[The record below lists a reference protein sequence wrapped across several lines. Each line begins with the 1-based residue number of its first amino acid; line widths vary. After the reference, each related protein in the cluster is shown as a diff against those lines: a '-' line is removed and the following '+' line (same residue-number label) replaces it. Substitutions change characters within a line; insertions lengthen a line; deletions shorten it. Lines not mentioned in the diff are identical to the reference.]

1 MNTSDQIKLTG
12 EVKIV
17 VFNEKTGEV
26 KESRT
31 IPNLVVTAGKGF
43 VASRIVGTSQAVMS
57 HMALGAGTT
66 APAPGD
72 TAPGSELGRT
82 ALGGSSAAGA
92 VVTYSATFGAGVA
105 TGAVT
110 EAAILNASSGGT
122 MLCRTT
128 FSVVNK
134 GADDAMAVTW
144 AVTAS

>member
-31 IPNLVVTAGKGF
+31 IPNLVVSAGKAF
-43 VASRIVGTSQAVMS
+43 VASRLVGTSQAVMS

-72 TAPGSELGRT
+72 TTPGSELGRT

-110 EAAILNASSGGT
+110 EAAILNAPSGGT

-128 FSVVNK
+128 FAVVNK